1 MAKTKKKPT
10 VKKTAAKKP
19 AKKVVN
25 KVIKKA
31 GNKVIKKPLIKSPKV
46 LRAAQGKEM
55 FGAEIKMLDMV
66 QTDLFE
72 AITSKPDAR
81 DYEAI
86 RLYVDNMYMVLN
98 KTVTII
104 MDVKNLIIKKDVQEL
119 ITETYNPPA

>member
-1 MAKTKKKPT
+1 
-10 VKKTAAKKP
+10 
-19 AKKVVN
+19 
-25 KVIKKA
+25 
-31 GNKVIKKPLIKSPKV
+31 
-46 LRAAQGKEM
+46 M